1 MKRYVQS
8 GQVIWEETTV
18 TKNSKSLGVLLAGAC
33 IAALGATSAFAD
45 AMPPET
51 SLSGLDYELIGRDDL
66 YTYKALDSYN
76 QAPFLDELV
85 AAGKLPAVADR
96 LPSEPVVFN
105 AGAMV
110 DGIGEYGGVF
120 RHVIGGRPEGFNWL
134 AGQHQGWGG
143 INMAIQECLVR
154 QGPRWQVKAEEQTGP
169 LPNLAKSW
177 EWNAGM
183 TELTMHLVEGV
194 KWSDGDAFDTDDIA
208 FWWNDNVQDE
218 NVTSRMSANSFGG
231 GAELEVID
239 AHTFKF
245 VFPAAQSNTVVE
257 GLAYIQ
263 GCPGPSHVMKA
274 NHPTYNSDATYDGY
288 LNSMPS
294 DVVPMPVL
302 GAWVPVEHRPD
313 EIVILRRNPFYWKVD
328 EAGNQLPYINEM
340 HFKLTT
346 WDDRTTQAVA
356 GTGDF
361 SNMENPG
368 NFVEALKQSQDEA
381 APVSAKF
388 GPRTLAWRI
397 ELNFAQNMGATD
409 YDKELRGFFR
419 DLTFRKALS
428 HSLDRDAIGQAL
440 ARGPFAYPYVGGYP
454 TGSPYYDADST
465 VFTAFNQDAAKEMLA
480 GLGLTDTDGNGV
492 LNMPGTGED
501 LVIDMT
507 FKAQRNDDRK
517 QIDAVTSQLAEVG
530 IRVLPKSIDE
540 TSFEPMRNAGDFT
553 AILQRANFVLP
564 TREACGNLPVSDI
577 CPAFHVTGSDGRDLL
592 PFEAELTQLVSDFG
606 STDDAAAQADIARRM
621 QSILTDNVY
630 NVGLVQV
637 PAALLVNKRV
647 RNAHPGTPVFMY
659 EWAEDSVIR
668 ERLWVP
674 ADLQMEELLPGTVA
688 EY

>member
-1 MKRYVQS
+1 MTRTRKP
-8 GQVIWEETTV
+8 
-18 TKNSKSLGVLLAGAC
+18 LGVLLGGAC
-33 IAALGATSAFAD
+33 LAALSTGAAFAD

-51 SLSGLDYELIGRDDL
+51 NLSGVEYELIGRDDL
-66 YTYKALDSYN
+66 YSYRALDEYH
-76 QAPFLDELV
+76 QAPFLDDLV
-85 AAGKLPAVADR
+85 AAGKLPPLSER
-96 LPSEPVVFN
+96 LPAEPLVFKT
-105 AGAMV
+105 GAMV

-154 QGPRWQVKAEEQTGP
+154 QGPRWQIRPEDQSGP

-177 EWNAGM
+177 EWNADM
-183 TELTMHLVEGV
+183 TELTMHLIEGA
-194 KWSDGDAFDTDDIA
+194 KWSDGDPFDTKDIA
-208 FWWNDNVQDE
+208 FWYNDNVQDE
-218 NVTSRMSANSFGG
+218 NVASRISANSFGG
-231 GAELEVID
+231 GAALEVID
-239 AHTFKF
+239 DYTFKF
-245 VFPAAQSNTVVE
+245 VFGSPQANTLVE
-257 GLAYIQ
+257 ALAFVQ
-263 GCPGPSHVMKA
+263 GCPGPSHVLMDK
-274 NHPTYNSDATYDGY
+274 HPRYNAGATYDSY
-288 LNSMPS
+288 LNAAPA
-294 DVVPMPVL
+294 DALPIPVL
-302 GAWVPVEHRPD
+302 GAWVPVKHVPD
-313 EIVILRRNPFYWKVD
+313 EIVIMRRNPYYWKVD

-368 NFVEALKQSQDEA
+368 NFVEALKQSQDA
-381 APVSAKF
+381 DAPVSAKF

-397 ELNFAQNMGATD
+397 ELNFAQNMATTD
-409 YDKELRGFFR
+409 YDKELRGLFR
-419 DLTFRKALS
+419 DLTFRKAIS
-428 HSLDRDAIGQAL
+428 HALDRDAIGQAL
-440 ARGPFAYPYVGGYP
+440 ARGPFAYAYMGGYP

-465 VFTAFNQDAAKEMLA
+465 VYTPFNQASAMEMLA
-480 GLGLTDTDGNGV
+480 SLGLTDTDGNGV
-492 LNMPGTGED
+492 LNLPITGED

-530 IRVLPKSIDE
+530 IRILPKSIDE
-540 TSFEPMRNAGDFT
+540 TSFDPMRNSGDFT

-577 CPAFHVTGSDGRDLL
+577 CPAFHLTGSDGREAL
-592 PFEAELTQLVSDFG
+592 PFEAELSDLVARFSA
-606 STDDAAAQADIARRM
+606 TDDAADQADIARQM
-621 QSILTDNVY
+621 QNILTDNLY

-659 EWAEDSVIR
+659 EWAEDGVIR

-674 ADLQMEELLPGTVA
+674 AELQIGELLPGTVA

>member
-1 MKRYVQS
+1 M
-8 GQVIWEETTV
+8 TD
-18 TKNSKSLGVLLAGAC
+18 SKPFTRVLKISVCAAALLATPV
-33 IAALGATSAFAD
+33 AAD
-45 AMPPET
+45 PMPEER
-51 SLSGLDYELIGRDDL
+51 SLAGLSYDLVGRDDL
-66 YTYKALDSYN
+66 WSYQALPEYH
-76 QAPFLDELV
+76 QAPFLDDLV
-85 AAGKLPAVADR
+85 AAGKLPPVADR
-96 LPSEPVVFN
+96 LPAEPLVMK
-105 AGAMV
+105 AGAMS

-120 RHVIGGRPEGFNWL
+120 RHVIGGRPEGWNL
-134 AGQHQGWGG
+134 VAGQHQGWGG

-154 QGPRWQVKAEEQTGP
+154 QGPRWQVKPEDQTGP

-177 EWNAGM
+177 EWNDDM

-194 KWSDGDAFDTDDIA
+194 KWSDGDPFDTQDIA
-208 FWWNDNVQDE
+208 FWYNDNVQNSDV
-218 NVTSRMSANSFGG
+218 NSRISKDGFGG
-231 GAELEVID
+231 GAALEVID
-239 AHTFKF
+239 DYTFKF
-245 VFPAAQSNTVVE
+245 VFPSAQSNTVVE

-263 GCPGPSHVMKA
+263 GCPGPSHVLKDH
-274 NHPTYNSDATYDGY
+274 HPTYNPEKTYDDY
-288 LNSMPS
+288 LNALPA
-294 DVVPMPVL
+294 DVTPIPVL

-313 EIVILRRNPFYWKVD
+313 EIVIMRRNPYYFKVD

-356 GTGDF
+356 GTGDW

-381 APVSAKF
+381 SPVSAKF

-397 ELNFAQNMGATD
+397 ELNFAANMAED
-409 YDKELRGFFR
+409 AYEQELRGLFR
-419 DLTFRKALS
+419 ELPFRQALS
-428 HSLDRDAIGQAL
+428 HAIDRDAVGQAL
-440 ARGPFAYPYVGGYP
+440 ARGPFAYPYIGGYAS
-454 TGSPYYDADST
+454 GSPYYDAEYSVYTPFDQ
-465 VFTAFNQDAAKEMLA
+465 AKAAELLA
-480 GLGLTDTDGNGV
+480 SLGLEDTDGNGV
-492 LNMPGTGED
+492 LNMPGTGDD

-507 FKAQRNDDRK
+507 YKAQRNDDRK
-517 QIDAVTSQLAEVG
+517 QIEAITSQLAEVG

-540 TSFEPMRNAGDFT
+540 TSFDPMRNAGDFN

-577 CPAFHVTGSDGRDLL
+577 CPAFHLSGQNGRDPL
-592 PFEAELTQLVSDFG
+592 PFEARLTELTAAFNA
-606 STDDAAAQADIARRM
+606 TDDAAAQTEIANEM
-621 QSILTDNVY
+621 EQILTENLY

-659 EWAEDSVIR
+659 EWAEDAVIR

-674 ADLQMEELLPGTVA
+674 ADLQQDEILPGTVA

>member
-1 MKRYVQS
+1 M
-8 GQVIWEETTV
+8 TF
-18 TKNSKSLGVLLAGAC
+18 TKPVFGSLMTGVCLAA
-33 IAALGATSAFAD
+33 IGATASFAD
-45 AMPPET
+45 SMPPET
-51 SLSGLDYELIGRDDL
+51 SLSGVQNELIGRDDL
-66 YTYKALDSYN
+66 YTYRSLPAYQ
-76 QAPFLDELV
+76 QAPFLDALV
-85 AAGKLPAVADR
+85 AAGKLPPVEDR
-96 LPSEPVVFN
+96 LPSEPVVFKT
-105 AGAMV
+105 GAMV

-143 INMAIQECLVR
+143 INMAVQECLVR

-177 EWNAGM
+177 EWSADM
-183 TELTMHLVEGV
+183 TELTMHLVEGA
-194 KWSDGDAFDTDDIA
+194 KWSDGDAFDTEDIA
-208 FWWNDNVQDE
+208 FWWNDNVEDE
-218 NVTSRMSANSFGG
+218 NIASRISAGSFGG
-231 GAELEVID
+231 GAKLEVID
-239 AHTFKF
+239 DYSFKF

-263 GCPGPSHVMKA
+263 GCPGPSHVLKA
-274 NHPTYNSDATYDGY
+274 SHPKYNPDATYEDY
-288 LNSMPS
+288 LNAMPA
-294 DVVPMPVL
+294 DAVPFPAM
-302 GAWVPVEHRPD
+302 GAWIPVEHRPD
-313 EIVILRRNPFYWKVD
+313 EIVIMRRNPYYWKVD
-328 EAGNQLPYINEM
+328 EEGNQLPYINEM

-368 NFVEALKQSQDEA
+368 NFVEALKQSQDPA

-397 ELNFAQNMGATD
+397 ELNYAANMATSD
-409 YDKELRGFFR
+409 YDTEIRNLFREL
-419 DLTFRKALS
+419 DFRKALS
-428 HSLDRDAIGQAL
+428 YAIDRDAVGQAL
-440 ARGPFAYPYVGGYP
+440 ARGPFAYPYMGGYAS
-454 TGSPYYDADST
+454 GSPYYHAEATSYTPFD
-465 VFTAFNQDAAKEMLA
+465 QEKAASLLA
-480 GLGLTDTDGNGV
+480 GLGLEDTDGNGV
-492 LNMPGTGED
+492 LNMPGTGDD

-507 FKAQRNDDRK
+507 YKAQRNDDRK
-517 QIDAVTSQLAEVG
+517 QIDAVTSQLAEIG
-530 IRVLPKSIDE
+530 IRVLPKSVDE
-540 TSFEPMRNAGDFT
+540 TSFDPMRNSGDFT

-577 CPAFHVTGSDGRDLL
+577 CPAFHLKGADGRDLL
-592 PFEAELTQLVSDFG
+592 PFEQELADLVQSFN
-606 STDDAAAQADIARRM
+606 STDDAAAQAAYADRM
-621 QSILTDNVY
+621 QTLLTENVY

-674 ADLQMEELLPGTVA
+674 ADAQIGELLPGTVA

>member
-1 MKRYVQS
+1 MTR
-8 GQVIWEETTV
+8 TRTP
-18 TKNSKSLGVLLAGAC
+18 LGALLGGVC
-33 IAALGATSAFAD
+33 LAALSTGAAHAD

-51 SLSGLDYELIGRDDL
+51 SLSGVEYELIGRDDL
-66 YTYKALDSYN
+66 YSYRALDEYH
-76 QAPFLDELV
+76 QAPFLDDLV
-85 AAGKLPAVADR
+85 AAGKLPPLSER
-96 LPSEPVVFN
+96 LPVEPLVFKT
-105 AGAMV
+105 GAMV

-154 QGPRWQVKAEEQTGP
+154 QGPRWQIRPEDQSGP

-177 EWNAGM
+177 EWNADM
-183 TELTMHLVEGV
+183 TELTMHLIEGA
-194 KWSDGDAFDTDDIA
+194 KWSDGDPFDTKDIA
-208 FWWNDNVQDE
+208 FWYNDNVQDE
-218 NVTSRMSANSFGG
+218 NVASRISANTFGG
-231 GAELEVID
+231 GAALEVID
-239 AHTFKF
+239 DYTFKF
-245 VFPAAQSNTVVE
+245 VFGAPQSNTVVE

-263 GCPGPSHVMKA
+263 GCPGPSHVLMDK
-274 NHPTYNSDATYDGY
+274 HPRYNAAATYEGY
-288 LNSMPS
+288 LNAAPA
-294 DVVPMPVL
+294 DVLPIPVM
-302 GAWVPVEHRPD
+302 GAWVPVQHKPD
-313 EIVILRRNPFYWKVD
+313 EIVIMRRNPYYWKVD

-368 NFVEALKQSQDEA
+368 NFVEALKQSQDPD

-397 ELNFAQNMGATD
+397 ELNFAQNMATTD
-409 YDKELRGFFR
+409 YDKELRGLFR

-428 HSLDRDAIGQAL
+428 HALDRDAIGQAL
-440 ARGPFAYPYVGGYP
+440 ARGPFAYAYMGGYP
-454 TGSPYYDADST
+454 TGSPYYDAGST
-465 VFTAFNQDAAKEMLA
+465 VFTPFDQASAVEMLA
-480 GLGLTDTDGNGV
+480 SLGLADTDGNGV
-492 LNMPGTGED
+492 LNLPITGED

-530 IRVLPKSIDE
+530 IRVLPKSVDE
-540 TSFEPMRNAGDFT
+540 TSFDPMRNSGDFT

-577 CPAFHVTGSDGRDLL
+577 CPAFHLAGSAGRDAL
-592 PFEAELTQLVSDFG
+592 PFEAELGDLVARFSA
-606 STDDAAAQADIARRM
+606 TDDAAAQAGIARQM
-621 QSILTDNVY
+621 QNILTDNLY
-630 NVGLVQV
+630 NIGLVQV

-659 EWAEDSVIR
+659 EWAEDGVIR

-674 ADLQMEELLPGTVA
+674 ADLQIDELLPGTVA